1 MSETKLIHKK
11 IIEVMA
17 LVGAIS
23 KDRKNDQQGYKFRG
37 IEDVYNEFHPHF
49 GKSGL
54 FSVPRVISKE
64 QEIFQNKNG
73 TRMTEVILG
82 VEFDF
87 TAEDGSF
94 VTVGPIYSQG
104 LDSGDKAYNKAMSAA
119 HKYAFIQLFVI
130 PTEDE
135 RDADYSSPTVP
146 RDAQKVAK
154 PKAAV
159 PAIKPAVPSQGPAPE
174 PLASDAEKAKASS
187 LKKLVKLA
195 KDRLWSNAQVS
206 EFINLAYGK
215 AGTADMTDAE
225 LNELAATIEGFA
237 AFDAIKLARATRDV
251 TPEAGK

>member
-49 GKSGL
+49 AKAGL
-54 FSVPRVISKE
+54 FSVPRVVSNQ

-73 TRMTEVILG
+73 TRMTEVVLG

-87 TAEDGSF
+87 TASDGSF

-146 RDAQKVAK
+146 KDAQKVTK

-159 PAIKPAVPSQGPAPE
+159 PAIKPASAAAPE
-174 PLASDAEKAKASS
+174 PSASDANKAKAES

-206 EFINLAYGK
+206 EFISLAYGK

-225 LNELAATIEGFA
+225 LNELAATIEGMA